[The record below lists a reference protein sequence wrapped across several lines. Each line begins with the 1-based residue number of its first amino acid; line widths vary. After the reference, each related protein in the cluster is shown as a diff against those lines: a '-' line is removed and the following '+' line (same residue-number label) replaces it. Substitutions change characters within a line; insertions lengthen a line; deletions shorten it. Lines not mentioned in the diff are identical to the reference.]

1 MRECGIVRD
10 LLPLYQEGMLSPDS
24 VEFLEEHLKTCP
36 ACRAER
42 EKLAAEPLPP
52 EEKTET
58 APELESVRAL
68 LDDDIQRIE
77 IATYT
82 EGGAGRFVFTDSAA
96 IAEIHALCCALSL
109 GAETNIGVADDGLTL
124 AFVTAEGETALRF
137 EGRYAVVGE
146 KRYETEQ
153 LGALKKDLRERIQS
167 EIFASE

>member
-1 MRECGIVRD
+1 MKKFAV
-10 LLPLYQEGMLSPDS
+10 LLLTAL
-24 VEFLEEHLKTCP
+24 L
-36 ACRAER
+36 A
-42 EKLAAEPLPP
+42 LAAGTATAEKEKPAALPSA
-52 EEKTET
+52 EG
-58 APELESVRAL
+58 AWPELESVRAL

-77 IATYT
+77 AATYT
-82 EGGAGRFVFTDSAA
+82 EGGAGQFVFTDSAA

-153 LGALKKDLRERIQS
+153 LGALKKDLRERIQN